1 MENLLFITAQ
11 ILIIGLAGG
20 LFCFL
25 LWGLS
30 HLVMVI
36 LRYDSY
42 FEKQKT
48 NIEK

>member
-30 HLVMVI
+30 HLVMV
-36 LRYDSY
+36 RYDSY